1 MQNND
6 LANFIEESKKLG
18 HSDQEIKSALAHA
31 GWHENQYL
39 SYFGAK
45 PGLTVPTPPSDGNL
59 SKPHHG
65 SLWDTFQH
73 VLMFI
78 ALYVYTVS
86 LTALIHL
93 LIEKWL
99 PNVTEYSE
107 FVTNPEYIS
116 GPVRMASSALIV
128 SFPIFA
134 YLFLSINRKTF
145 ANPALRQL
153 SARKKLTYFTL
164 TVTFIIGIIQ
174 IAQTIYS
181 FLGGNTSVNFLAHFL
196 VNIVM
201 VSIIFIYYLNEV
213 KEDRKHQ

>member
-1 MQNND
+1 MLNNE
-6 LANFIEESKKLG
+6 LGNFIEESKKLG
-18 HSDQEIKSALAHA
+18 QTDQEIKESLAHA
-31 GWHENQYL
+31 GWHEDQYL
-39 SYFGAK
+39 AYFGSK
-45 PGLTVPTPPSDGNL
+45 PGLAVPHPPSSSQGQ
-59 SKPHHG
+59 HHTS

-86 LTALIHL
+86 LTSLVHL
-93 LIEKWL
+93 LIEKWI
-99 PNVTEYSE
+99 PSSTAYSE
-107 FVTNPEYIS
+107 FVTSPDYIS

-134 YLFLSINRKTF
+134 YLFLTINRKTI

-164 TVTFIIGIIQ
+164 TIAFIIGIIQ

-181 FLGGNTSVNFLAHFL
+181 FLGGNTSTNFLAHFI
-196 VNIVM
+196 VNIIM
-201 VSIIFIYYLNEV
+201 VSIVFIYYLNEV